1 MSYDVTKLTQ
11 LAHLKSLAEKV
22 AAECATKTELQA
34 LSSKVGGL
42 VSAGGEANVL
52 EGGKVNGTALSIAV

>member
-34 LSSKVGGL
+34 LSSKIEDWL
-42 VSAGGEANVL
+42 VP
-52 EGGKVNGTALSIAV
+52 AVKQTCWRA